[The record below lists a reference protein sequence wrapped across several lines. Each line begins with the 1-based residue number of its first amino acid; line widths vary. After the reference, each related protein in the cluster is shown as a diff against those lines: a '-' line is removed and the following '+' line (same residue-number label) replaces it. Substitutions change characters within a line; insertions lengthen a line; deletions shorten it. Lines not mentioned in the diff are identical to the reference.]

1 MEERVE
7 HLQVLGVLAPD
18 FEVWVLEV
26 VLHGFLPLQV
36 LEVLGDVVEDLLLLQ
51 RTLCVLLSTLLDFEC
66 IQLLVLKLQCEP
78 DS

>member
-7 HLQVLGVLAPD
+7 HRQVLGVLTPD

-26 VLHGFLPLQV
+26 VLHRFFPLKV
-36 LEVLGDVVEDLLLLQ
+36 LEILRDVEEDLLLLQ
-51 RTLCVLLSTLLDFEC
+51 RTLCVLISTLLDFEC

-78 DS
+78 DG